1 MTVYLKNDSA
11 KGSYTADIF
20 AFVMVANISAALDDV
35 RSQARSLSLTA
46 KNARALAIRAGRQAL
61 GFKVITDFIDEFA
74 NKTIALASDIQRTAA
89 DLARL
94 ANDTS
99 RVADC
104 LERLKHARSMATEDA
119 FHSLDRLVSEQTSI
133 KDELDQNLHRS
144 LRVLEGL
151 LVDIINQMRAA
162 TFIAASS
169 KVEAVSADD
178 YRASLEAVAAG
189 ISEVAGTITAS
200 TRHCLRFIGEF

>member
-1 MTVYLKNDSA
+1 VTVYLKNDS
-11 KGSYTADIF
+11 SRRVYTSEVF
-20 AFVMVANISAALDDV
+20 AFVMVANISAALEDV

-74 NKTIALASDIQRTAA
+74 NKTIALAAEIQHTAA

-94 ANDTS
+94 ANEVS
-99 RVADC
+99 RVNDC
-104 LERLKHARSMATEDA
+104 LQRLGAARQAAEPSAAPEVEVLA
-119 FHSLDRLVSEQTSI
+119 ALQGRSKEA
-133 KDELDQNLHRS
+133 LDQRLQAS

-151 LVDIINQMRAA
+151 LEDIINQMRAA

-169 KVEAVSADD
+169 KVEAVSSDD
-178 YRASLEAVAAG
+178 YRASLDAVAAG
-189 ISEVAGTITAS
+189 ISEVANTITAS
-200 TRHCLRFIGEF
+200 TRHCLRFIAEF